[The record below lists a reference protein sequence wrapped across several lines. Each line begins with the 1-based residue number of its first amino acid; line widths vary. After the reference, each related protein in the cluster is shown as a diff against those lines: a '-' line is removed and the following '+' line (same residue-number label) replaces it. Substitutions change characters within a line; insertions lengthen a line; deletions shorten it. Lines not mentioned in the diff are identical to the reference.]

1 MRPTLH
7 EYNLQKLSDLD
18 CTAISDVLNFTKL
31 TNRAP
36 MLGDFVPC
44 GSDGSPMYEPTNTI
58 DPDNPPEIVNAHKKR
73 LENWNQAQSRVI
85 FKGDWNFEEAD
96 LLNQFNGYLYYEG
109 EICLFVCYD
118 EEIDQLL
125 FENEDEELVSRI
137 EDLPRQIEF
146 KEGVI

>member
-1 MRPTLH
+1 
-7 EYNLQKLSDLD
+7 
-18 CTAISDVLNFTKL
+18 
-31 TNRAP
+31 

-44 GSDGSPMYEPTNTI
+44 DGDGNVLEYIMCDCLPPRCEDCEQYE
-58 DPDNPPEIVNAHKKR
+58 
-73 LENWNQAQSRVI
+73 QAQSRVI

-96 LLNQFNGYLYYEG
+96 LLDQFNGYLYYEG

>member
-7 EYNLQKLSDLD
+7 EYTIEQLESNSLN
-18 CTAISDVLNFTKL
+18 INSDVIQKIYNYAKL
-31 TNRAP
+31 TNRQP
-36 MLGDFVPC
+36 KLGDFVPC
-44 GSDGSPMYEPTNTI
+44 DEDGDVMDEPIDTI
-58 DPDNPPEIVNAHKKR
+58 GGVELYAKR
-73 LENWNQAQSRVI
+73 YQAAQDRVI
-85 FKGDWNFEEAD
+85 FKGEWRFEEAD
-96 LLNQFNGYLYYEG
+96 LLDQFNGYLYYEG

-137 EDLPRQIEF
+137 EDLPPQIEF